1 MEAKKRKKYVRVKQS
16 PNPDNFGYLEMDTVL
31 KVVNGIKFY
40 LYTAV
45 DVRMKFS
52 YAYPYLK
59 LNSRNTVD
67 FFKKLQLV
75 FPVPIREVQ
84 TDNGLEFLD
93 DFDDYLLNHGI
104 KHNFTY
110 PRCPRING
118 VIERFNRTIQEDFLE
133 FNLEYLFTPIC

>member
-67 FFKKLQLV
+67 FFKKTPTGISGSHPGSSNRQRTGV
-75 FPVPIREVQ
+75 FR
-84 TDNGLEFLD
+84 
-93 DFDDYLLNHGI
+93 
-104 KHNFTY
+104 
-110 PRCPRING
+110 
-118 VIERFNRTIQEDFLE
+118 
-133 FNLEYLFTPIC
+133 